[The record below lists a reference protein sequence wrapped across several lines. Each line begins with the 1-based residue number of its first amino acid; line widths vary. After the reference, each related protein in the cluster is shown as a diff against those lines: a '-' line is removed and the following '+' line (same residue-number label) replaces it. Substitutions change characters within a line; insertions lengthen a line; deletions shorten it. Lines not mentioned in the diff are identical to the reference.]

1 MTCNA
6 AAHLKASLTRPFRYF
21 ENIQKVVCQDA
32 KVKAADSFF
41 CIFQIYRAGYETW
54 LGLAGGANHV
64 RKYGENDTTVCCSD
78 RTHGRIVFVFRG
90 VYALP

>member
-1 MTCNA
+1 MN
-6 AAHLKASLTRPFRYF
+6 
-21 ENIQKVVCQDA
+21 KVVCQDA
-32 KVKAADSFF
+32 KVKAADFVF
-41 CIFQIYRAGYETW
+41 RIFQIHRADYETW